1 MRNVRTVVGFL
12 AAAMVALA
20 APQARS
26 QSLDVFAG
34 LNGLTAHQAVQ
45 NIPRL
50 GGGLFPSAGA
60 DLFLGPVGLG
70 AEATF
75 RAGQNSSGLR
85 PSYYDVNLL
94 FDPIHIGR
102 EFIPVFMVGLGAQ
115 SIKDYQGLARCGGL
129 GGCADYSSTHFT
141 GHVGVGLKAYLT
153 EHIFL
158 RPEAHFYFIR
168 HNGQLDATNS
178 QRFGLSLGYSFGG

>member
-1 MRNVRTVVGFL
+1 MIFGLL
-12 AAAMVALA
+12 AAVVVAVA
-20 APQARS
+20 VPRAKA
-26 QSLDVFAG
+26 QSLDAFSG
-34 LNGLTAHQAVQ
+34 LNALTAHQAVQ

-50 GGGLFPSAGA
+50 GGGLFPSAGV
-60 DLFLGPVGLG
+60 DLFLGPVGVG

-75 RAGQNSSGLR
+75 RAGQNSTGVR

-94 FDPIHIGR
+94 FDPIHISR
-102 EFIPVFMVGLGAQ
+102 SIIPVLMVGLGAQ
-115 SIKDYQGLARCGGL
+115 SITDYQGLTRCGGA
-129 GGCADYSSTHFT
+129 GACVDYSSTHFT
-141 GHVGVGLKAYLT
+141 GHVGLAIKAYLT

-178 QRFGLSLGYSFGG
+178 QRFGLSLGYSFGD